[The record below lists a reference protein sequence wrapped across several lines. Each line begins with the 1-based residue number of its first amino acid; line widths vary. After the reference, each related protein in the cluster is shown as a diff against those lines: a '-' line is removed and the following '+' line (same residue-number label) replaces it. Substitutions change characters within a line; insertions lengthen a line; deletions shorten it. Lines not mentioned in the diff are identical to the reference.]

1 MIPVGIISIVIF
13 PPWDGIWAWIKPIP
27 DTVQEQVND
36 AVDHGL
42 DGIIVYVDTAGQ
54 PPAFY
59 TAGWHDRKN
68 RIATYPKALFKLA
81 SISKLYVAAATA
93 KLVNQQRLSLDKTIA
108 DYFPEHVGRIENAEK
123 ITLSMMLQHRSGI
136 PNYTDH
142 ADFQWDNPPKDRSDR
157 LELALDLPA
166 RFEPDTDY
174 EYSNTNYLLIR
185 ELIKKVVGYSHFQ
198 FIKEEILVPLKLNNT
213 FSSLQEVDID
223 SVMSGYYVGIESDMK
238 SIDFGMIATAED
250 VSIFLRALND
260 GSLFS
265 ANEQAIYSS
274 IYVYEHKGWVL
285 GYQSIARYH
294 KDIDTVVIQFVNTV
308 SDDTELTTLV
318 VYKRIVQILRKE
330 INFDE

>member
-1 MIPVGIISIVIF
+1 MQKKKLTRILRIIMIPVGIISIVIF

-123 ITLSMMLQHRSGI
+123 
-136 PNYTDH
+136 
-142 ADFQWDNPPKDRSDR
+142 
-157 LELALDLPA
+157 
-166 RFEPDTDY
+166 
-174 EYSNTNYLLIR
+174 
-185 ELIKKVVGYSHFQ
+185 
-198 FIKEEILVPLKLNNT
+198 
-213 FSSLQEVDID
+213 
-223 SVMSGYYVGIESDMK
+223 
-238 SIDFGMIATAED
+238 
-250 VSIFLRALND
+250 
-260 GSLFS
+260 
-265 ANEQAIYSS
+265 
-274 IYVYEHKGWVL
+274 
-285 GYQSIARYH
+285 
-294 KDIDTVVIQFVNTV
+294 
-308 SDDTELTTLV
+308 
-318 VYKRIVQILRKE
+318 
-330 INFDE
+330 